1 MTEIFALLI
10 ESTSYYRKHLILEKL
25 IGNIL
30 LDAFQHSFKK
40 TEMKYEESI
49 ILSLT

>member
-1 MTEIFALLI
+1 MIEIFALLI
-10 ESTSYYRKHLILEKL
+10 ESTSYYRKHLNDLILEKL

-40 TEMKYEESI
+40 DRNEI
-49 ILSLT
+49 

>member
-1 MTEIFALLI
+1 MQFITMTEIFALLI

-40 TEMKYEESI
+40 DRNEI
-49 ILSLT
+49 